1 MSVWVLS
8 GGSAVRV
15 VMGGEVVISL
25 LSILGN

>member
-15 VMGGEVVISL
+15 VMGEVVISL
-25 LSILGN
+25 LSMLGN